1 MPNPSPHHDTITSS
15 PHPILSHHDTTA
27 SWMTHTRNNDKTV
40 FSARAKKLEY
50 STGETFWIEADAAP
64 RNCLERLALDIF
76 KAHTAGARFNQKT
89 SGAEWWTQVIEDT
102 DDIGWHW
109 DKDYGM
115 EARGI
120 NVHPCLATVTYLST
134 NGGPTVVLEKKGPM
148 ACEDVDEVSGEAA
161 KAWVSRPALGKH
173 ICFDGRYLHAAPA
186 DLALPPP
193 TTGLD
198 ETPPPSLEG
207 GTSSSG
213 GGGGQSEGGL
223 RGGDEAGRSK
233 KRDKDGKSKVVLPG
247 SSVDGK
253 GGSSNTTARRRRVTF
268 LVNVWLNH
276 TPRTAAPLPA
286 PTAAELGPSNLVLRL
301 SPADFVPPTPLLVDE
316 TAAPTGPDD
325 DGAMPGQGRRTVATK
340 LMRFGPAKP
349 KPGRQEASVAT
360 GSVAAR
366 EGEETAAAAAG
377 AVDMKWEFG
386 EVGDEAEKHLR
397 HEVLVPVPIAFLQL
411 PSPACSEGPAAGCA
425 SKDESAAGSGDE
437 ERVGRSFCV
446 AYEGTRRPR
455 VSRVDLGE
463 EGSEGS
469 GSSGEESEEE
479 EEEEEV

>member
-1 MPNPSPHHDTITSS
+1 
-15 PHPILSHHDTTA
+15 
-27 SWMTHTRNNDKTV
+27 
-40 FSARAKKLEY
+40 
-50 STGETFWIEADAAP
+50 
-64 RNCLERLALDIF
+64 
-76 KAHTAGARFNQKT
+76 
-89 SGAEWWTQVIEDT
+89 
-102 DDIGWHW
+102 
-109 DKDYGM
+109 M

-148 ACEDVDEVSGEAA
+148 ACEDIEEVSGEAA

-198 ETPPPSLEG
+198 ETPPL
-207 GTSSSG
+207 G
-213 GGGGQSEGGL
+213 GGG
-223 RGGDEAGRSK
+223 SK
-233 KRDKDGKSKVVLPG
+233 KRDKDGESKVVLPG

-253 GGSSNTTARRRRVTF
+253 AGSSNTTARRRRVTF

-286 PTAAELGPSNLVLRL
+286 PTTAELGPSNLVLRL
-301 SPADFVPPTPLLVDE
+301 SPSDFVPPTPLLVDE
-316 TAAPTGPDD
+316 TAAPTGSGD
-325 DGAMPGQGRRTVATK
+325 DGAMPGQGRRPVATK
-340 LMRFGPAKP
+340 QRRFGPAKP
-349 KPGRQEASVAT
+349 EPERQEASVAT

-366 EGEETAAAAAG
+366 EGGETAAAAAA

-397 HEVLVPVPIAFLQL
+397 HEVLVPVPIALLHL
-411 PSPACSEGPAAGCA
+411 PSPADSEGAAAGCA
-425 SKDESAAGSGDE
+425 SKDERRAGSGDE

-446 AYEGTRRPR
+446 EYQGTRRPR

-463 EGSEGS
+463 EGSEDSGSSGEESEEEDEES

-479 EEEEEV
+479 EEDEDEDEDEEDEDEEDKEEV